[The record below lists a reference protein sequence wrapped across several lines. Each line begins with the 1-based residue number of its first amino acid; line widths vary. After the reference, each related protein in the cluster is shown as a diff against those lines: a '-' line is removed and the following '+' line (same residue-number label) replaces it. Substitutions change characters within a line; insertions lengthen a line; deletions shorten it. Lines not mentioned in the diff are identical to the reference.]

1 MISLVSMQPPMHA
14 LLITKHLA
22 DEAHGPFLSIPCTW
36 SEKREDFASIKD
48 IHRTSGQGSV

>member
-1 MISLVSMQPPMHA
+1 MQPPMHT